1 MKRYL
6 PLLSLEPLGDDV
18 PPASDVL
25 RGINDLLGD
34 ALEPIELDDFF
45 TVDDETDVVLDVPAI
60 NEAFLLVTSE
70 LTVV

>member
-1 MKRYL
+1 MILYL

-60 NEAFLLVTSE
+60 NDAFLLVTSE